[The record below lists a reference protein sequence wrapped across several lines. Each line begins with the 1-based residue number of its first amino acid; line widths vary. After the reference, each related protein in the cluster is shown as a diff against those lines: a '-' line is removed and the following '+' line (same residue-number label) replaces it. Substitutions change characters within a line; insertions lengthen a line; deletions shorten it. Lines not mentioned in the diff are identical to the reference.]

1 MRLSQPKKNTWYI
14 SLVIGIIAV
23 ALFILSFFIVIPYA
37 GIIFFVLLV
46 IAWLLMILSTSMKG
60 L

>member
-14 SLVIGIIAV
+14 SLVIGLIAV
-23 ALFILSFFIVIPYA
+23 TLFVLTFFIAIPYA
-37 GIIFFVLLV
+37 GIIVFVLLL
-46 IAWLLMILSTSMKG
+46 IAWLLMILSTAMKG

>member
-23 ALFILSFFIVIPYA
+23 ALYILSYFVAIPYA
-37 GIIFFVLLV
+37 GIITFILFL
-46 IAWLLMILSTSMKG
+46 IAWLLLILSTSMKG

>member
-23 ALFILSFFIVIPYA
+23 ALYILSYFVAIPYA
-37 GIIFFVLLV
+37 GIITFILLLV
-46 IAWLLMILSTSMKG
+46 AWLLIIVSTSMKG